1 MKERGVFY
9 YFCVLTFLPF
19 FRLNY
24 LHTLS
29 PPVIHRDIKSHNIM
43 LSQEKSSL
51 VAKLADFGVCWVGNS
66 AAGRVVDNPVWLA
79 PEVRAGKGREEN
91 ERQGRERKGW
101 EREGKRRREGKK
113 EK

>member
-1 MKERGVFY
+1 MKERGVF
-9 YFCVLTFLPF
+9 LLFLCSDISSLI
-19 FRLNY
+19 RLNY

-91 ERQGRERKGW
+91 GRQGRERKGW